1 MKFHWT
7 LPIALILLA
16 NAPAIAAAEESA
28 DDERDF
34 DLPGSETDLLE
45 NSLNLDDVD
54 FVGSP
59 LKKLAANWPEDLV
72 IAPVP
77 AYSPQLGWNLTLGGG
92 YFLDIGKKGNGSD
105 TPSSVIGGFVMGAEN
120 GSYAYGGGANLHL
133 LDDNLR
139 LKFAAAYADIR
150 YQFYGVG
157 NEQNDLGIKLDL
169 LQNGPLF
176 FATGS
181 WRIWKKFYL
190 GLGYLGGD
198 IETRLRIDLPDTPFF
213 DPALRLDIGAISIPM
228 EIDSRDHEQFPRDGW
243 LVKAKTMLY
252 RESVGSDFEAE
263 TAKLIINHYRPMRD
277 QDVLATRFVLKG
289 ASEDTPFFLMSSFG
303 GSEDLRGYPSGRY
316 RDQMMYAVQTEYR
329 WHVKDRWIMTGF
341 VGFGEVAEKL
351 SNFGSNFL
359 PAGGIGARF
368 VLSEKHR
375 VSLSADLAV
384 GNDGAEFYFGVG
396 EAF

>member
-1 MKFHWT
+1 
-7 LPIALILLA
+7 
-16 NAPAIAAAEESA
+16 
-28 DDERDF
+28 
-34 DLPGSETDLLE
+34 
-45 NSLNLDDVD
+45 
-54 FVGSP
+54 
-59 LKKLAANWPEDLV
+59 
-72 IAPVP
+72 
-77 AYSPQLGWNLTLGGG
+77 
-92 YFLDIGKKGNGSD
+92 
-105 TPSSVIGGFVMGAEN
+105 
-120 GSYAYGGGANLHL
+120 
-133 LDDNLR
+133 
-139 LKFAAAYADIR
+139 
-150 YQFYGVG
+150 
-157 NEQNDLGIKLDL
+157 
-169 LQNGPLF
+169 
-176 FATGS
+176 
-181 WRIWKKFYL
+181 
-190 GLGYLGGD
+190 
-198 IETRLRIDLPDTPFF
+198 
-213 DPALRLDIGAISIPM
+213 M

-277 QDVLATRFVLKG
+277 QDVLATRFVIKG